1 MCVKLTFRN
10 LNFELDFS
18 YPINTYPINTYK
30 VTIAPK
36 VRYSYFCFVIT
47 ERNRFKF
54 KNQNQSDFDLKKYE
68 VK

>member
-10 LNFELDFS
+10 LNSNLDFS
-18 YPINTYPINTYK
+18 YPTNTYK

-36 VRYSYFCFVIT
+36 VSYSYFCFVIT

-54 KNQNQSDFDLKKYE
+54 KNKNQSDFDLKKYE